1 MLFIYLFV
9 YLFIIY
15 IQISAVLDKYK
26 TYYLNKH
33 SGRKLTWQ
41 HSLSFCTIKAT
52 FGDHSSAEVCFFLN
66 SVILD
71 LALNYIRTLIYSTVY
86 LSILI
91 IT

>member
-52 FGDHSSAEVCFFLN
+52 FGDHSSAEVCFLLN
-66 SVILD
+66 SWYNLE
-71 LALNYIRTLIYSTVY
+71 LHTLIYSPVY